1 MEISDQVIVSGF
13 SDDGLVEAIE
23 RPDRRFAMGVQWHP
37 ERLIDETADADALF
51 KAFVATAF
59 DAVKQFFRRLTGL
72 LQSKECG

>member
-1 MEISDQVIVSGF
+1 VIVSGL

-51 KAFVATAF
+51 KAFVAAALESAKT
-59 DAVKQFFRRLTGL
+59 RRLQPSTL
-72 LQSKECG
+72 